1 MRWLTV
7 LTLVCLAS
15 CNKANASSSGPI
27 AIRADE
33 KGFTPA
39 SVTVDKGKPATLV
52 FTRTTDG
59 TCATAVVFPEIN
71 VKKDLPLN
79 TPVSIEV
86 PTDTAR
92 TLKFTCGMGM
102 YESSVVI
109 K

>member
-1 MRWLTV
+1 MRWFTV
-7 LTLVCLAS
+7 LLLVVAA
-15 CNKANASSSGPI
+15 CNKASASSSGPI
-27 AIRADE
+27 AIKADE

-39 SVTVDKGKPATLV
+39 SVSVEKGKPATLV

-59 TCATAVVFPEIN
+59 TCATAVVFPELN

-79 TPVSIEV
+79 TPVSIDV

-102 YESSVVI
+102 YESSVVV